1 MSLVAAARHA
11 LAVDG
16 VVELAVLERAGLVE
30 SRHLGAAVVTAPD
43 GSVLR
48 ELGDGS
54 AEVYGRS
61 SLKLF
66 QAIAVM
72 RSGVDLEGE
81 QAVLATASHAGSADH
96 VRVVRELLDR
106 AGVTEDEL
114 QCPRDWPLAR
124 EAAFAAHAA
133 GFDKR
138 RVTMNCSGKHASF
151 LLACAH
157 NGWPLEDYLDPEHPL
172 QLLIRSTIE
181 DFCGEPV
188 GTIGID
194 GCGAPVFATS
204 LRALA
209 IAVGRVSGAARNGGD
224 PHAIALSAAILDH
237 PWAIDGPGRANTVV
251 AERLG
256 AIAKGGAEGVL
267 VLGLPDGTAVALKV
281 LDGSLRATTL
291 IGLELLVSVGALDR
305 DAADAVLADT
315 TERVLGAGLPVG
327 SLRASELLRAPHAG

>member
-1 MSLVAAARHA
+1 MNLAGARHP
-11 LAVDG
+11 LGVDG
-16 VVELAVLERAGLVE
+16 VVELAVLERAGLIE

-48 ELGDGS
+48 ELGD
-54 AEVYGRS
+54 E
-61 SLKLF
+61 
-66 QAIAVM
+66 
-72 RSGVDLEGE
+72 
-81 QAVLATASHAGSADH
+81 DH
-96 VRVVRELLDR
+96 VRIVRRLLDR
-106 AGVTEDEL
+106 ARVTEVEL
-114 QCPRDWPLAR
+114 QCPRDWPLDR
-124 EAAFAAHAA
+124 DAAFAANAA

-151 LLACAH
+151 LLACAQ
-157 NGWPLEDYLDPEHPL
+157 NGWPLDSYLDQEHPL
-172 QLLIRSTIE
+172 QQLIRSTIE

-209 IAVGRVSGAARNGGD
+209 VAVGRVSGAARNGGD
-224 PHAIALSAAILDH
+224 PQAAALSAAILDH

-256 AIAKGGAEGVL
+256 VIAKGGAEGVL
-267 VLGLPDGTAVALKV
+267 VLGASDGTAIALKV

-305 DAADAVLADT
+305 EAADAVIADT
-315 TERVLGAGLPVG
+315 TDRVLGAGVPVG
-327 SLRASELLRAPHAG
+327 SLRASELL